1 MRDGPLGER
10 RVGMSSQS
18 SAASGL
24 AHELVVVFRRVDE
37 ASVVELHL
45 VRRDHARRHALLAV
59 HERDDGALLEAA
71 ARVARDA
78 VPDADTSR
86 GRPALLA
93 NGVNLVEDD
102 DVQSRRVALLFILG
116 LGCVRWRVNN
126 GLGCALPS
134 VLMHLCFCK

>member
-24 AHELVVVFRRVDE
+24 AHELVDVFRHVDE
-37 ASVVELHL
+37 ASAVELHL

-59 HERDDGALLEAA
+59 HEREDGALLEAA

-78 VPDADTSR
+78 VPDAEAQVLGLLITEVVRRRAGGEGGLIRVRVRVRVRSRVTVR
-86 GRPALLA
+86 GRVRV
-93 NGVNLVEDD
+93 GV
-102 DVQSRRVALLFILG
+102 G
-116 LGCVRWRVNN
+116 LGW
-126 GLGCALPS
+126 G
-134 VLMHLCFCK
+134 

>member
-71 ARVARDA
+71 ARVARDRDYQA
-78 VPDADTSR
+78 WLGRTLSGGMR
-86 GRPALLA
+86 GAHRFAERGAPL
-93 NGVNLVEDD
+93 
-102 DVQSRRVALLFILG
+102 S
-116 LGCVRWRVNN
+116 
-126 GLGCALPS
+126 P
-134 VLMHLCFCK
+134 